1 MTESRAMD
9 YPRPA
14 LVMPLNALQIQK
26 ILPHRYPFLFIDRVV
41 EVEAGERIL
50 AEKLLS
56 QSEPILQG
64 HFPGFPVLPG
74 VVQVEAMAQAAAIL
88 ANQSGHFDPET
99 HHCLFIGIQEAKF
112 RAAAVPGE
120 VLSIEVKALRLGRR
134 TGRCLEADAPH
145 CLQIVDLRR
154 VRRENLFIFSKFVV
168 IPTSFVNIR
177 FEKL

>member
-1 MTESRAMD
+1 MD

-14 LVMPLNALQIQK
+14 FAMPLDALQIQK

-41 EVEAGERIL
+41 EFEAGERL
-50 AEKLLS
+50 VAEKLIS

-74 VVQVEAMAQAAAIL
+74 VIQVEAMAQAAAIL
-88 ANQSGHFDPET
+88 ANLSGHFDPET

-120 VLSIEVKALRLGRR
+120 VLTIEVKAVRMGRV
-134 TGRCLEADAPH
+134 GKFDGVVRCGEETKSSAKFTAVMQPKDRGGDA
-145 CLQIVDLRR
+145 V
-154 VRRENLFIFSKFVV
+154 
-168 IPTSFVNIR
+168 
-177 FEKL
+177 